1 VTPPVPLDASG
12 APPILVIGT
21 TGDPATPLA
30 SARSLARE
38 LDRSALLVATGEQH
52 TSFAIGNACAD
63 LVVTRYLVDRTLPR
77 RATRC

>member
-1 VTPPVPLDASG
+1 
-12 APPILVIGT
+12 
-21 TGDPATPLA
+21 
-30 SARSLARE
+30 
-38 LDRSALLVATGEQH
+38 LLVATGEQH